1 MAKKTTAKQIYQIK
15 VTLQGSAK
23 PPIWRRLLL
32 ADNTPLDE
40 LHDVLQVAMGWENAH
55 LHMFSYGQ
63 EFYGP
68 LDEYDRGNTLD
79 EAKYRLNQLMRKEK
93 DSLLYIYDFGDD
105 WQHKIVLEKILP
117 LDAQQSLPFCVAG
130 KGACPPEDCGGI
142 YGYYDLLRVLADPND
157 EEYEDMLEWAG
168 ELHPEVFSAAEAN
181 EIFREHWNTKK

>member
-93 DSLLYIYDFGDD
+93 DSLVYIYDFGDD
-105 WQHKIVLEKILP
+105 WRHKIVLEKILP
-117 LDAQQSLPFCVAG
+117 PDAQQNLPFCVTG

-142 YGYYDLLRVLADPND
+142 YGYYDLLRVLADSND

-181 EIFREHWNTKK
+181 KIFSEHWNSKK